1 MKEYTVIFEKGAR
14 NWSAYIPDLPGCVS
28 AAETLDETRTL
39 IQDAIALHIE
49 SMRAEGESVPEP
61 TTEAA
66 KIGVPE

>member
-39 IQDAIALHIE
+39 IQDAIALHVE

-66 KIGVPE
+66 KISVPE